1 MDISVYICVDHG
13 SNFGGESPCA
23 HLMVKELKAALQ
35 GMTESPDMG
44 RLAKFPAWKNTV
56 NVGYPAGTIS

>member
-1 MDISVYICVDHG
+1 MG
-13 SNFGGESPCA
+13 
-23 HLMVKELKAALQ
+23 KELKAALQ

-44 RLAKFPAWKNTV
+44 HLAKFPAWKNTV